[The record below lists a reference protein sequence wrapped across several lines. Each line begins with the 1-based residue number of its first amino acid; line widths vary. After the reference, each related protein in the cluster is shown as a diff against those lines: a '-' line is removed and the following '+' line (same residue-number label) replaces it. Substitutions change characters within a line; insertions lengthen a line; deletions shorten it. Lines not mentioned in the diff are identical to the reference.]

1 MPNMP
6 KGKRPP
12 WIPKR
17 QHDGNKG
24 PDAAFYNSRTWRK
37 LRAFVLQADP
47 LCIEC
52 EAIATVVDHIKPIRQ
67 GGPRYE
73 LSNLQPMCTSCHN
86 RKRAN
91 ESREGGV

>member
-1 MPNMP
+1 MPNLP

-17 QHDGNKG
+17 KHDGNKG
-24 PDAAFYNSRTWRK
+24 PDAAFYNSYQWRK
-37 LRAFVLQADP
+37 LRKMVLSADP

-52 EAIATVVDHIKPIRQ
+52 NEVANVVDHIIPIRQ
-67 GGPRYE
+67 GGDRYL
-73 LSNLQPMCTSCHN
+73 LSNLQPMCTRCHN